1 MKRERVEFSY
11 IRRLNSTRQTQLTI
25 MIKTAIAAAAAAIAL
40 APAAALAGPYVN
52 IESNSGYTGN
62 DFDGSVLETH
72 VGYENDLGENGSWY
86 VQGGPALQFPDGS
99 DTSTE
104 LSGKVGASFDVTE
117 NTNIY
122 GEIAAATNGEI
133 DLDEAVNIG
142 VKAGVKYSF

>member
-1 MKRERVEFSY
+1 
-11 IRRLNSTRQTQLTI
+11 
-25 MIKTAIAAAAAAIAL
+25 MIKSVFAAT
-40 APAAALAGPYVN
+40 AALSVSAGAAFAGPYVN
-52 IESNSGYTGN
+52 IESNSGYTGT

-72 VGYENDLGENGSWY
+72 VGYENALGENGSWY

-122 GEIAAATNGEI
+122 GEISAATNNEI
-133 DLDEAVNIG
+133 DLDEAVNVG

>member
-1 MKRERVEFSY
+1 
-11 IRRLNSTRQTQLTI
+11 
-25 MIKTAIAAAAAAIAL
+25 MIKSVFTAT
-40 APAAALAGPYVN
+40 AALSVSAGAAFAGPYVN
-52 IESNSGYTGN
+52 IESNSGYTGT

-72 VGYENDLGENGSWY
+72 VGYENALGENGSWY

-122 GEIAAATNGEI
+122 GEISAATNNEI
-133 DLDEAVNIG
+133 DLDEAVNVG

>member
-1 MKRERVEFSY
+1 MKSF
-11 IRRLNSTRQTQLTI
+11 
-25 MIKTAIAAAAAAIAL
+25 IAAAVAAPFFA
-40 APAAALAGPYVN
+40 APALAGPYVN

-72 VGYENDLGENGSWY
+72 IGTEGALGENGSWY
-86 VQGGPALQFPDGS
+86 VQGGPALVFPDAD

-104 LSGKVGASFDVTE
+104 LSGKVGASFDVNE

-122 GEIAAATNGEI
+122 GEIAAQTNDQI
-133 DLDEAVNIG
+133 NFDEALDLG